1 MSPRQHDDKMALRQ
15 RLLNHIATREWDE
28 AMNGELAESAN
39 AWAQAR
45 GYGFVTVA
53 EVDRFD
59 STAMGHIDW
68 AEKLALRI
76 ADRCVYEMP
85 KVES

>member
-1 MSPRQHDDKMALRQ
+1 MSRRHDDKMALRQ
-15 RLLNHIATREWDE
+15 RLLDLIATRQRDE
-28 AMNGELAESAN
+28 AMNGDLAESAN
-39 AWAQAR
+39 AWALAR

-53 EVDRFD
+53 EVDRID
-59 STAMGHIDW
+59 STSMGHVDW